1 MVAEAMR
8 DTPAPGGAAW
18 RRMREGDVPAVG
30 AIAAL
35 VHPAYPEEDAV
46 FAERLRL
53 YPEGCRVLDLG
64 GRMAGYAIGH
74 PWVFGRPPGLNVRLG
89 ALPPAPTV
97 LHLHDIAV
105 LPAARGAGAAL
116 RLLGEWV
123 ELAHAAGL
131 SGLSLVAVGDAATF
145 WTRRGFA
152 AVEGP
157 RLEQT
162 PHGYGADARYMVRGL
177 R

>member
-1 MVAEAMR
+1 MR
-8 DTPAPGGAAW
+8 GTPAPDGAVW
-18 RRMREGDVPAVG
+18 RRMREGDLPAVG

-53 YPEGCRVLDLG
+53 YPKGCRVLDLG
-64 GRMAGYAIGH
+64 GRAAGYAIGH
-74 PWVFGRPPGLNVRLG
+74 PWVFGRPPRLNARLG
-89 ALPPAPTV
+89 ALPSVPAV
-97 LHLHDIAV
+97 LHLHDVAV
-105 LPAARGAGAAL
+105 LPAARGGGATR

-123 ELAHAAGL
+123 ELARAAGL

-145 WTRRGFA
+145 WARRGFA
-152 AVEGP
+152 AVEDPGP
-157 RLEQT
+157 EQT
-162 PHGYGADARYMVRGL
+162 LRGYGANARYMVRHL

>member
-1 MVAEAMR
+1 MREA
-8 DTPAPGGAAW
+8 PAPDGAVW
-18 RRMREGDVPAVG
+18 CRMREGDLPAVI

-53 YPEGCRVLDLG
+53 DPEGCRVLDLG
-64 GRMAGYAIGH
+64 GRAAGYAIGH
-74 PWVFGRPPGLNVRLG
+74 PWVFGRPPGLSVRLG
-89 ALPPAPTV
+89 ALPSAPAV

-105 LPAARGAGAAL
+105 LPAARGAGAAS

-131 SGLSLVAVGDAATF
+131 TGLSLVAVGDAATF
-145 WTRRGFA
+145 WARRGFA
-152 AVEGP
+152 VVEGP
-157 RLEQT
+157 RPEQT
-162 PHGYGADARYMVRGL
+162 PRGYGANARYMVRGL
-177 R
+177 G